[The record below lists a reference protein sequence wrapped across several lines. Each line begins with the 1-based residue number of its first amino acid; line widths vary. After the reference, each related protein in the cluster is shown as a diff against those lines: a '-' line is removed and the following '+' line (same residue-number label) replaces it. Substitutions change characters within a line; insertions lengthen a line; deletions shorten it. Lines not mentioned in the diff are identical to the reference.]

1 MNEYQLNELKL
12 CADLIYE
19 INNQDGNYFKLD
31 ISAFATEHNNK
42 IISDDYF
49 VFYNNRKS
57 PCFAI
62 KYNNIH
68 QEKMYIDL
76 EKINKRVHS
85 IFIAITMDNNSIK
98 NGYNFNELQTA
109 SLSIKIKQ
117 ESIFRD
123 FDSSN
128 NETYKPYFSFDL
140 SGDFANETAIL
151 LVEIYYQNQK
161 WFIRPVAKNYG
172 NSLAEL
178 CHHYGVS
185 NAVNLIDTT
194 LKNNKQKTTQSINAN
209 KTNTSTNKQA
219 VKQPLNQHTVATNKL
234 NIPPQPFNPQTVVIN
249 QSTTNTTNNQYS
261 NTQTKTTKQTN
272 WKIPSFVKIII
283 YIIIFGLIKTCVN
296 HSVKN
301 KYSTHSVTRPTYQE
315 SSYTKPRTE
324 DTHTESTP
332 ITTQPEY
339 AKQNDNIPQTI
350 SETPKR
356 SNSNAPLPYTTIN
369 VNIRA
374 CANGDC
380 DSKGVIP
387 KGSFVYPVFNN
398 DELTVK
404 DDWWLVDYSGYL
416 CESKDYAPKS
426 GCSQWQSNRSVRGW
440 IHFSAIVI
448 DIDLNQYSV
457 KQLGT
462 EFSPLITK
470 NHVNIR
476 KCFSSTCD
484 SIGVI
489 PKSSQI
495 QPLLDNN
502 GHLIMAKKWLAVWY
516 SGQFCHPD
524 SQNCAN
530 RLSARTVRGWI
541 HMDKLTAHIDLDK
554 YTTNSSDYLITTRHT
569 NIRSCGATSCASL
582 GVIPQGHYVYPLF
595 NNDKIVG
602 DGDWVAVEYSG
613 GFCAEDSDDCSQH
626 SSRRTVRG
634 WMNIKTFQ

>member
-1 MNEYQLNELKL
+1 MDTSKKSGGFSGLS
-12 CADLIYE
+12 DLTSD
-19 INNQDGNYFKLD
+19 NNQVTSSPKKSELNNTQHSAPKNNND
-31 ISAFATEHNNK
+31 ISQHTPNNTHQKETSSNKNTQNGGFSGLSDLNSNNHQATNSTPDDKQYLNNTKNDSNIQNDTQTNKGTSGFPIVAISFLVAIFIGIGIWHRPLNNK
-42 IISDDYF
+42 TIFNNTANNSDN
-49 VFYNNRKS
+49 FYEEKPS
-57 PCFAI
+57 PFS
-62 KYNNIH
+62 
-68 QEKMYIDL
+68 
-76 EKINKRVHS
+76 NKRDVQSDTPH
-85 IFIAITMDNNSIK
+85 AYTT
-98 NGYNFNELQTA
+98 FNTNIRSCA
-109 SLSIKIKQ
+109 NTGCDSKGIIPK
-117 ESIFRD
+117 
-123 FDSSN
+123 DSSN
-128 NETYKPYFSFDL
+128 
-140 SGDFANETAIL
+140 
-151 LVEIYYQNQK
+151 
-161 WFIRPVAKNYG
+161 
-172 NSLAEL
+172 
-178 CHHYGVS
+178 
-185 NAVNLIDTT
+185 TT
-194 LKNNKQKTTQSINAN
+194 
-209 KTNTSTNKQA
+209 TNR
-219 VKQPLNQHTVATNKL
+219 
-234 NIPPQPFNPQTVVIN
+234 
-249 QSTTNTTNNQYS
+249 TNTT
-261 NTQTKTTKQTN
+261 
-272 WKIPSFVKIII
+272 
-283 YIIIFGLIKTCVN
+283 
-296 HSVKN
+296 
-301 KYSTHSVTRPTYQE
+301 
-315 SSYTKPRTE
+315 
-324 DTHTESTP
+324 
-332 ITTQPEY
+332 
-339 AKQNDNIPQTI
+339 
-350 SETPKR
+350 
-356 SNSNAPLPYTTIN
+356 LPYTTIN

-440 IHFSAIVI
+440 IHFSAMVI

-634 WMNIKTFQ
+634 WMNVKTFQ